1 MYASSFVFYSFR
13 NWKHTRPVSRNCL
26 KLFVHVVCEPCT
38 YHSWR
43 SQTLL
48 YEAGSRN
55 ILLLNNKHTCS
66 YTYIKGDCSQ
76 QRQYPKPVKLLLPT
90 TKCISTNSSRHMHLD
105 WAMACKTITVCR
117 GLLELTA
124 VRSMFHL
131 SQLAKAA
138 QIWKIFTTYN
148 IAFSEY
154 VLSNSFQRSKIHTE
168 NQSTL
173 KMFCSLYAEFSTS
186 FHQRQ
191 LAGLAA
197 SRTTVLAFHTAW
209 LHQGQLS

>member
-1 MYASSFVFYSFR
+1 MWYVNHVYTIHEDHKHYYMKLVALTYFY
-13 NWKHTRPVSRNCL
+13 L
-26 KLFVHVVCEPCT
+26 II
-38 YHSWR
+38 
-43 SQTLL
+43 
-48 YEAGSRN
+48 N
-55 ILLLNNKHTCS
+55 ILAVTHV
-66 YTYIKGDCSQ
+66 YIKGDCSQ
-76 QRQYPKPVKLLLPT
+76 QWQYPKPVKLLLPT
-90 TKCISTNSSRHMHLD
+90 TKCISTNSSHHMHLD
-105 WAMACKTITVCR
+105 WAMACKTTTVCR

-154 VLSNSFQRSKIHTE
+154 VLPNSFQRSKIHTE

-173 KMFCSLYAEFSTS
+173 KMFCSLYAKFSTS
-186 FHQRQ
+186 FHQHQ

-197 SRTTVLAFHTAW
+197 SRTSVLVFHTAW
-209 LHQGQLS
+209 LQQGQMS

>member
-26 KLFVHVVCEPCT
+26 KLSVHVVCELCT

-48 YEAGSRN
+48 HEAGSLN

-66 YTYIKGDCSQ
+66 CTYIQGDCSQ
-76 QRQYPKPVKLLLPT
+76 QWQYSKPVKLLLPT
-90 TKCISTNSSRHMHLD
+90 TKCISTNSSHHMHLD
-105 WAMACKTITVCR
+105 WAMAGKTTTLCR

-124 VRSMFHL
+124 VRWMFQL
-131 SQLAKAA
+131 SQWAKAA

-154 VLSNSFQRSKIHTE
+154 VLSNSFKRSKINT
-168 NQSTL
+168 
-173 KMFCSLYAEFSTS
+173 A
-186 FHQRQ
+186 
-191 LAGLAA
+191 
-197 SRTTVLAFHTAW
+197 TVLKD
-209 LHQGQLS
+209 QK